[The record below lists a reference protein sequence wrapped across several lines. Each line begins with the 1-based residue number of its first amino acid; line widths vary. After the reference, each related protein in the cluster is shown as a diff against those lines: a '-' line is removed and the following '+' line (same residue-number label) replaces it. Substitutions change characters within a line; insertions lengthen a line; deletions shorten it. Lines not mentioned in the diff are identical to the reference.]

1 MFNSSAV
8 KQILV
13 PLGLLTLLV
22 VAWRNAGWS
31 GIALVGGGL
40 VMWGL
45 LHVTRLVT
53 VFRRASEHP
62 KGWVDSGVM
71 LHAQLKVGMGLLDVL
86 ARTRALGELVSP
98 QGEQPEVYRW
108 TDNGGV
114 SVDCA
119 FTKGRLSGWTM
130 QRAPEPSALPAVA
143 TNEAETKPTNEASA
157 PAAGS

>member
-1 MFNSSAV
+1 
-8 KQILV
+8 
-13 PLGLLTLLV
+13 
-22 VAWRNAGWS
+22 
-31 GIALVGGGL
+31 
-40 VMWGL
+40 
-45 LHVTRLVT
+45 
-53 VFRRASEHP
+53 
-62 KGWVDSGVM
+62 M